1 MIGGPARCFRLRP
14 FKTQLAKIK
23 FVHEHV
29 DDTNRVV
36 LGNIVVKAFRE
47 QRALRP
53 IFTLNK
59 ALHRAFT
66 SLCRAN
72 EVFDARNNEMF
83 QTTAYYVFTQPR
95 PVPAIGISRN
105 PPFAQYYSIT
115 RLACSITSPGTVM
128 PSAFAVR

>member
-36 LGNIVVKAFRE
+36 PGNIVVKAFRE

-72 EVFDARNNEMF
+72 KVFDARNNEMF

-95 PVPAIGISRN
+95 SEADAWKHCTSTHEFPT
-105 PPFAQYYSIT
+105 FAKKDKT
-115 RLACSITSPGTVM
+115 
-128 PSAFAVR
+128 